1 MEPEHT
7 NENITQGDH
16 APVLPKPVLVQDK
29 KNWVR
34 KSLFSLIIYAFL
46 FYVIFDQDITYIA
59 ALLVVLMIHEMG
71 HFFAMKFFNY
81 TNVKLF
87 VLPLLGAFVTGKKTV
102 ISQRQMSVVI
112 LAGPL
117 PGIIIGFCLLMSNI
131 YYPNPRIEMLG
142 NIFFI
147 LNLFNLLPFAP
158 LDGGKLLETLF
169 IHQNY
174 VIGIVFTII
183 SIIIITLLAILSQSI
198 VLLVIPAFMV
208 FELIM
213 KIKNQKIREYLDQEH
228 INYVTDY
235 DHLKDA
241 SYWLIRDCILLS
253 FTKRYAGIQAG
264 IHKYSVLEVGLIQ
277 HVVSILETPFIRDI
291 KTLGKI
297 ALMFLYVFFLL
308 VLPVTYALIKF
319 LD

>member
-7 NENITQGDH
+7 NDNITQGDQ

-34 KSLFSLIIYAFL
+34 KSLFSLMIYAFL
-46 FYVIFDQDITYIA
+46 FYVIFDQDIAYIA

-213 KIKNQKIREYLDQEH
+213 KIKNQKIKEYLDQEH

-291 KTLGKI
+291 KTFGKI

>member
-7 NENITQGDH
+7 NENITPGDQ

-34 KSLFSLIIYAFL
+34 KSLFSLLIYAFL
-46 FYVIFDQDITYIA
+46 FYVIFHQDIIYIA

-198 VLLVIPAFMV
+198 ILLVIPAFMV

-235 DHLKDA
+235 DHLKDT

-291 KTLGKI
+291 KTFGKI

>member
-7 NENITQGDH
+7 NENNTQGEQ
-16 APVLPKPVLVQDK
+16 APVLPKPVLVEDK

-34 KSLFSLIIYAFL
+34 KSLFSLLIYAFL
-46 FYVIFDQDITYIA
+46 FYVIFDQDIIYIA
-59 ALLVVLMIHEMG
+59 ALLVALMIHEMG

-291 KTLGKI
+291 KTFGKI

>member
-1 MEPEHT
+1 M
-7 NENITQGDH
+7 
-16 APVLPKPVLVQDK
+16 LVQDK
-29 KNWVR
+29 KNWIR
-34 KSLFSLIIYAFL
+34 KSLFSLLIYAFL
-46 FYVIFDQDITYIA
+46 FYVIFDQDIIYIA

-71 HFFAMKFFNY
+71 HFFAMKFYNY
-81 TNVKLF
+81 NNVKLF
-87 VLPLLGAFVTGKKTV
+87 VLPLLGAFVSGKKSV

-117 PGIIIGFCLLMSNI
+117 PGIIIGFCLLMSTI

-174 VIGIVFTII
+174 IIGLVFTII

-198 VLLVIPAFMV
+198 ILLIIPAFMV

-213 KIKNQKIREYLDQEH
+213 KMKNQKIREYLDQEH

-235 DHLKDA
+235 DHLKDS

-253 FTKRYAGIQAG
+253 FNKRYAGIQAG
-264 IHKYSVLEVGLIQ
+264 VHKYSVLEVGLIQ
-277 HVVSILETPFIRDI
+277 HVLAILETPFIRDI

-308 VLPVTYALIKF
+308 VLPVTYALVKF

>member
-1 MEPEHT
+1 MEPEQI
-7 NENITQGDH
+7 NDNNTQGEQ

-34 KSLFSLIIYAFL
+34 KSLFSLAIYAFL

-59 ALLVVLMIHEMG
+59 ALLVVLMLHEMG

-117 PGIIIGFCLLMSNI
+117 PGIIIGFCLLMTNI

-174 VIGIVFTII
+174 VIGLVFTII

-241 SYWLIRDCILLS
+241 SYWLIRDCIILS
-253 FTKRYAGIQAG
+253 FNKRYAGIQAG